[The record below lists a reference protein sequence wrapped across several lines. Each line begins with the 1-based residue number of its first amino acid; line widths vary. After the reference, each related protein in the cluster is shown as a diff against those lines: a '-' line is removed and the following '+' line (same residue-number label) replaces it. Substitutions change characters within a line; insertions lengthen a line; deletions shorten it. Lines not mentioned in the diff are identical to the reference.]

1 MDPLIAVLLVVLAL
15 AGGLALGWFARGR
28 VTADDTVLL
37 TRLSASEA
45 NVTALREQLMQ
56 REASYR
62 EYTERAR
69 DEQEAHRERE
79 RQEARVLTALSPVA
93 ETLHNMQRAMASMER
108 DRQEQFGQLGEQ
120 LRQAQINDESL
131 RQATNTLASALRSTT
146 TRGTWGETQL
156 RRVVEA
162 AGLTHHVD
170 FDVQTSITTESGAT
184 GRPDMIVRLPG
195 GKAIALDAKAPLD
208 AYLEASARDSDA
220 ERAAALTQHARAVKS
235 HVDALA
241 KRQYWTGLESSPEFV
256 ICFLPN
262 EAMLS
267 AALDSDPTLLDYA
280 FRQRV
285 ALASPVS
292 LWAVLKSV
300 AYTWTQD
307 EVSAEAH
314 QLFALG
320 NQLYDRLG
328 ALAGHADDLRK
339 AIERTVGAYN
349 KFAGSLE
356 SRVLVTARKFP
367 GIDATKLAQMPAP
380 AEVSET
386 PRALVAA
393 EFANLDDTA
402 PARDGIAEAEF
413 VHDNVPAREA
423 EADGLWLA
431 DLADDIRRRAND

>member
-15 AGGLALGWFARGR
+15 AGGLALGWFARGH
-28 VTADDTVLL
+28 VTTDDTALL
-37 TRLSASEA
+37 SRLAASEA

-56 REASYR
+56 QQASYR

-79 RQEARVLTALSPVA
+79 HQEARVLSALSPVA

-131 RQATNTLASALRSTT
+131 RNATNTLANALRSTT

-195 GKAIALDAKAPLD
+195 SKAIALDAKAPLD
-208 AYLEASARDSDA
+208 AYLQASAHESEA
-220 ERAAALTQHARAVKS
+220 ERAAALAQHARAVKS

-267 AALDSDPTLLDYA
+267 AALDADPALLDYA

-307 EVSAEAH
+307 DVSAEAH

-328 ALAGHADDLRK
+328 ALAGHADDLRR

-367 GIDATKLAQMPAP
+367 GIDATKLASMREQ
-380 AEVSET
+380 EEISTT
-386 PRALVAA
+386 PRPLVAA
-393 EFANLDDTA
+393 EF
-402 PARDGIAEAEF
+402 
-413 VHDNVPAREA
+413 VSA
-423 EADGLWLA
+423 EADAVTEAELVSEVTELTPENDTLWQA
-431 DLADDIRRRAND
+431 DLADDIRRRATD

>member
-1 MDPLIAVLLVVLAL
+1 MDPLIAVPLVVLAL

-37 TRLSASEA
+37 SRLSASEA

-56 REASYR
+56 QQASYR

-131 RQATNTLASALRSTT
+131 RNATNTLASALRSTT

-195 GKAIALDAKAPLD
+195 SKAIALDAKAPLD
-208 AYLEASARDSDA
+208 AYLQASAHESEA
-220 ERAAALTQHARAVKS
+220 ERAAALAQHARAVKS

-267 AALDSDPTLLDYA
+267 AALDADPALLDYA

-307 EVSAEAH
+307 DVSAEAH

-328 ALAGHADDLRK
+328 ALAGHADDLRR

-367 GIDATKLAQMPAP
+367 GIDATKLASMREQEEISA
-380 AEVSET
+380 T
-386 PRALVAA
+386 PRPLVAA
-393 EFANLDDTA
+393 EF
-402 PARDGIAEAEF
+402 
-413 VHDNVPAREA
+413 VSA
-423 EADGLWLA
+423 EADTVADAVTEAELVSEVTELTPENDTLWQA
-431 DLADDIRRRAND
+431 DLADDIRRRAKD

>member
-1 MDPLIAVLLVVLAL
+1 MEPLIAVILVVLAL
-15 AGGLALGWFARGR
+15 AGGLALGWLARGR

-37 TRLSASEA
+37 ARLSASEA
-45 NVTALREQLMQ
+45 SATALREQLMQ
-56 REASYR
+56 QQAAYR

-69 DEQEAHRERE
+69 DEQEANRERE

-93 ETLHNMQRAMASMER
+93 ETLSNMQRAMASMER

-120 LRQAQINDESL
+120 LRQAQVSDESL
-131 RQATNTLASALRSTT
+131 RQATSTLASALRSTT

-170 FDVQTSITTESGAT
+170 FDVQTSITTDSGAT

-208 AYLEASARDSDA
+208 AYLDASAREVEA
-220 ERAAALTQHARAVKS
+220 ERTAALVQHARAVKA

-241 KRQYWTGLESSPEFV
+241 KRQYWTGLDASPEFV

-267 AALDSDPTLLDYA
+267 AALDADPALLDYA

-314 QLFALG
+314 ELFVLG

-328 ALAGHADDLRK
+328 SLAGHADELRR

-367 GIDATKLAQMPAP
+367 GIDATKLTNMPAP
-380 AEVSET
+380 AEVGES
-386 PRALVAA
+386 PRPLVAA
-393 EFANLDDTA
+393 EFVQVDSHEGEST
-402 PARDGIAEAEF
+402 
-413 VHDNVPAREA
+413 
-423 EADGLWLA
+423 GLWQA
-431 DLADDIRRRAND
+431 DLASEIRHRATE

>member
-1 MDPLIAVLLVVLAL
+1 MEPLIAVILVALAL
-15 AGGLALGWFARGR
+15 AGGLALGWLARGR

-37 TRLSASEA
+37 ARLSASEA
-45 NVTALREQLMQ
+45 SATALREQLMQ
-56 REASYR
+56 QQAAYR

-69 DEQEAHRERE
+69 DEQEANRERE

-93 ETLHNMQRAMASMER
+93 ETLSNMQRAMASMER

-120 LRQAQINDESL
+120 LRQAQVSDESL
-131 RQATNTLASALRSTT
+131 RQATSTLASALRSTT

-170 FDVQTSITTESGAT
+170 FDVQTSITTDSGAT

-208 AYLEASARDSDA
+208 AYLDASAREVEA
-220 ERAAALTQHARAVKS
+220 ERTAALVQHARAVKA

-241 KRQYWTGLESSPEFV
+241 KRQYWTGLDASPEFV

-267 AALDSDPTLLDYA
+267 AALDADPALLDYA

-314 QLFALG
+314 ELFVLG

-328 ALAGHADDLRK
+328 SLAGHADELRR

-367 GIDATKLAQMPAP
+367 GIDATKLTNMPAP
-380 AEVSET
+380 AEVGES
-386 PRALVAA
+386 PRPLVAA
-393 EFANLDDTA
+393 EFVQVDSHESEST
-402 PARDGIAEAEF
+402 
-413 VHDNVPAREA
+413 
-423 EADGLWLA
+423 GLWQA
-431 DLADDIRRRAND
+431 DLASEIRHRATE

>member
-1 MDPLIAVLLVVLAL
+1 MEPLIAVILVVLAL
-15 AGGLALGWFARGR
+15 AGGLALGWLARGR

-37 TRLSASEA
+37 ARLSASEA
-45 NVTALREQLMQ
+45 SATALREQLMQ
-56 REASYR
+56 QQAAYR

-69 DEQEAHRERE
+69 DEQEANRERE

-93 ETLHNMQRAMASMER
+93 ETLSNMQRAMASMER

-120 LRQAQINDESL
+120 LRQAQVSDESL
-131 RQATNTLASALRSTT
+131 RQATSTLASALRSTT

-170 FDVQTSITTESGAT
+170 FDVQTSITTDSGAT

-208 AYLEASARDSDA
+208 AYLDASAREVEA
-220 ERAAALTQHARAVKS
+220 ERTTALSQHARAVKA
-235 HVDALA
+235 HIDALA
-241 KRQYWTGLESSPEFV
+241 KRQYWTGLDASPEFV

-267 AALDSDPTLLDYA
+267 AALDADPALLDYA

-314 QLFALG
+314 ELFVLG

-328 ALAGHADDLRK
+328 SLAGHADELRR

-367 GIDATKLAQMPAP
+367 GIDATKLTNMPAP
-380 AEVSET
+380 AEVGES
-386 PRALVAA
+386 PRPLVAA
-393 EFANLDDTA
+393 EFVQVDSHEGEST
-402 PARDGIAEAEF
+402 
-413 VHDNVPAREA
+413 
-423 EADGLWLA
+423 GLWQS
-431 DLADDIRRRAND
+431 DLASEIRHRATE